1 MPGIFINY
9 RRDDQAGFAGRLADV
24 LENAFGVENVFRDVE
39 DIHPGE
45 DFVVAIQKQ
54 LSSVSV
60 MLVMIGPAWL
70 TVNNNGV
77 RRLDE
82 TDDFVRR
89 EIQAALESWK
99 PVLPVLVGGALMP
112 EKADLPNEIS
122 ALALRQAFVLSDA
135 SWDSDVARLVEF
147 IRPLLPAQ
155 RRSQLRRV
163 VALIAGADAALRGEL
178 DRVCVISARLSW
190 ELASTPEQVRT
201 ALKAAQLH
209 DIGKIYLPRELLDKA
224 GELSPG
230 ERAIIETHATRGA
243 QLAQRLGYPA
253 DVCTAIRQHH
263 ERWDGTGYPAGLGE
277 AGIDRIASVVAVA
290 DTYDALVSER
300 PYKRA
305 WTREEALDEVQ
316 RQADSHFAPDVV
328 VALHRAVAPVA
339 PIPIRGRVKMQR
351 AA

>member
-77 RRLDE
+77 RRLNE

-89 EIQAALESWK
+89 EIQAALESGK

-163 VALIAGADAALRGEL
+163 VAWGLATVIVFSMLLIPNLKETPRNPSPLPTSPSPEQTDSRLTGHWTARVRYGWGAEHDEIFELRLENGEMHGTASFLSLARIIEQGQLRGNQLSFVTHSQEVMNGSALREQTHRYRGQLKSGEL
-178 DRVCVISARLSW
+178 HLVLETTGGLSTHSPVEFTAR
-190 ELASTPEQVRT
+190 RT
-201 ALKAAQLH
+201 L
-209 DIGKIYLPRELLDKA
+209 E
-224 GELSPG
+224 
-230 ERAIIETHATRGA
+230 
-243 QLAQRLGYPA
+243 
-253 DVCTAIRQHH
+253 
-263 ERWDGTGYPAGLGE
+263 
-277 AGIDRIASVVAVA
+277 
-290 DTYDALVSER
+290 
-300 PYKRA
+300 
-305 WTREEALDEVQ
+305 
-316 RQADSHFAPDVV
+316 
-328 VALHRAVAPVA
+328 
-339 PIPIRGRVKMQR
+339 
-351 AA
+351 